1 MFACIIL
8 FPLFVY
14 SAITLSWM
22 DSYLMYVGNWKDQ
35 LIFTPKTITDTNQI
49 YEIDKLLYA
58 FRVEPLPTAICILS
72 FLALLVMGISEIV
85 RLSKKHRKKGY
96 DKHYFKVY

>member
-58 FRVEPLPTAICILS
+58 LELNRYPRPFVFYHFLPFS
-72 FLALLVMGISEIV
+72 
-85 RLSKKHRKKGY
+85 
-96 DKHYFKVY
+96 